1 MARQRG
7 TTAFLLF
14 RNPLRQLRQKVG
26 YWPRFSIDVGR
37 IRNDPFS
44 LALSRLTLAVARPA
58 AASRRRGGT
67 AADGAEPVLQPD
79 HPQEA
84 HPPTRGV
91 LQRVPGGAADQHV
104 VFGHTA
110 WRWSSTSAQ
119 PLPAQ
124 QNNTS
129 CWRSCAWRRI
139 CAPGYAPGCPARRA
153 SPRWGLLRCARNDR
167 QCGGGRALRHG
178 DLPLG
183 ELAHGCLHLR
193 GDPRKG
199 AAACPQPPHCGPPAS
214 PMSRLEAARLVP
226 SASPRFSAVLRA
238 NHLGLIGITRP
249 YPSWA
254 RPVGLVSL
262 QLSNAEDGGPLR
274 AAETGFLGRDQS
286 EDAFRQI
293 LEARLDS
300 RFRRNDAPGP
310 QHRPLWFSVIPGLA
324 ALPPEY
330 GNNCH

>member
-153 SPRWGLLRCARNDR
+153 SPRWGLLRCGRNDR

-183 ELAHGCLHLR
+183 ELAHGCLQSAVIHGRERQHVHNRRTVARRRRLCR
-193 GDPRKG
+193 GWRLPGSSPPR
-199 AAACPQPPHCGPPAS
+199 S
-214 PMSRLEAARLVP
+214 PL
-226 SASPRFSAVLRA
+226 FSA
-238 NHLGLIGITRP
+238 
-249 YPSWA
+249 
-254 RPVGLVSL
+254 
-262 QLSNAEDGGPLR
+262 
-274 AAETGFLGRDQS
+274 
-286 EDAFRQI
+286 QI
-293 LEARLDS
+293 IWD
-300 RFRRNDAPGP
+300 
-310 QHRPLWFSVIPGLA
+310 
-324 ALPPEY
+324 
-330 GNNCH
+330 